1 MSPAAARHPP
11 GIRALTGPV
20 AGTGKP
26 SGLAV
31 AVPFC
36 AMAVVVAADLA
47 TGPQV
52 GLLPVDHD
60 LVAFPDFPSS
70 LRQHLANGRGRAW
83 AGSMPTGAG
92 GRTPARP
99 LLDARSEGVAGM
111 ASTQGEG
118 STAPGLAQET
128 TEVLQSA
135 TRMLAG
141 VALRSLDVL
150 GSAVTLP
157 QFRLLAVVADMGPMP
172 TGQAAR
178 TLGLDRSTVTRL
190 ADRMVSAGH
199 VSRGTDPRH
208 RGMVTLELT
217 ESGRD
222 LVAAADA
229 WRRAEL
235 ARIMARLSPSQQAV
249 VTVALDLLVSAAGDD
264 YGVTAHRPVPL

>member
-1 MSPAAARHPP
+1 
-11 GIRALTGPV
+11 
-20 AGTGKP
+20 
-26 SGLAV
+26 
-31 AVPFC
+31 
-36 AMAVVVAADLA
+36 
-47 TGPQV
+47 
-52 GLLPVDHD
+52 
-60 LVAFPDFPSS
+60 
-70 LRQHLANGRGRAW
+70 
-83 AGSMPTGAG
+83 
-92 GRTPARP
+92 
-99 LLDARSEGVAGM
+99 M

-118 STAPGLAQET
+118 NAAPRLAQET

-141 VALRSLDVL
+141 VALRSLYVL
-150 GSAVTLP
+150 DSAVTLP

-190 ADRMVSAGH
+190 ADRMVAAGH

-217 ESGRD
+217 ESGRE
-222 LVAAADA
+222 LVMAADA

-249 VTVALDLLVSAAGDD
+249 VTVALDLLVGAAGDD